1 MSRYGSDHENP
12 NYVESVASLKRKTKE
27 DIRLDQLVPSHI
39 LEDMVN
45 SDGSPNIRTLLE
57 YYYKFMNMEEFIY
70 TSTEIYTDL
79 LSASTVYSGRSK
91 ATFRIPDPNNE
102 NNEFFSDSTGGAST
116 LIVDNSGTDVTIPLT
131 GNSVPIIS
139 NGNELP
145 GTLVN
150 SLTPTGK
157 TFTIED
163 IDGAYVGKYA
173 TLTTVAKHWVGP
185 GPSYVLNAI
194 EEALNIDENSEIY
207 LDQMQKEI
215 AGAIP
220 RNLTSVE
227 KRSLYKNITEF
238 YKLKGAQDSIEIF
251 FRLLFDENVEVEYP
265 WDETLIPSSGD
276 WDVNPAHPAGG
287 QYLDHK
293 GWLSDKIKLQ
303 DSYYY
308 QKFSYN
314 IKTGKNLSDWKYA
327 FDRLVHP
334 AGFIFFGEILVLTE
348 LTRLILGDYQRVSAT
363 TVGDGLVQDPENEG
377 YQYVY
382 LNVYPRSGRKTLSS
396 MPGLQPG
403 VIGAEDIPLLVEAFA
418 STFLPN
424 IIAKIDR
431 SATLSTNFSGGQITS
446 IDIINGGWGYAT
458 PPTLT
463 ITGDNGSNATATC
476 TIDTTTGVVETVT
489 IRGTVTGATIT
500 AGGSGYTS
508 VPTVTFSAPVDGGT
522 TATGTAVLSSQAV
535 ASITITN
542 AGTNYSS
549 TPTITFSGGGGSSA
563 AATATTTIGGSGYT
577 TAYTSA
583 LANPDVG
590 KVKTINLSN
599 LAEKTYADA
608 PILVFNA
615 PTATDADGVPLSTNV
630 TATATIQIAATD
642 ILYTEAEED
651 ADQLLEEGLQQG
663 IIEGHVKYHKGEI
676 TGYTIT
682 EDGFGYIR
690 DPRIRIVSP
699 SESED
704 RGKDVKEI
712 LIIMLN
718 HVANKEVYQTWG
730 DGFKTLSENDYFESK
745 NTYYA
750 NKKFRDN
757 YPISFFSENII
768 GSTYESVI
776 NKYNVK
782 TNITQE

>member
-1 MSRYGSDHENP
+1 MAGYGSDHENP

-27 DIRLDQLVPSHI
+27 DIRIDQLIPSHI
-39 LEDMVN
+39 LEDAVN
-45 SDGSPNIRTLLE
+45 TDGSPDIKTLLE

-70 TSTEIYTDL
+70 TSTETYTDL
-79 LSASTVYSGRSK
+79 LSASTTHVDGSGDPQAK
-91 ATFRIPDPNNE
+91 ASFRIPDPNNE
-102 NNEFFSDSTGGAST
+102 NNQFFSDSTGASST
-116 LIVDNSGTDVTIPLT
+116 LVIDNAGTDVTISMT
-131 GNSVPIIS
+131 GTSVPIIS

-145 GTLVN
+145 GSLVN

-157 TFTIED
+157 TFTVD
-163 IDGAYVGKYA
+163 DLPRAYIGKYA

-194 EEALNIDENSEIY
+194 EEAMNIDENSDTY
-207 LDQMQKEI
+207 LNMMQKEI
-215 AGAIP
+215 AAAIP
-220 RNLTSVE
+220 RDLTSVE

-265 WDETLIPSSGD
+265 WNETFIPSSGD
-276 WDVNPAHPAGG
+276 WDGAQNR
-287 QYLDHK
+287 YLDHK

-314 IKTGKNLSDWKYA
+314 IKTGKNLADWRYA
-327 FDRLVHP
+327 FDRLIHP
-334 AGFIFFGEILVLTE
+334 AGFIFFGEVLILTE
-348 LTRLILGDYQRVSAT
+348 LTRLILGDYQKVSAT
-363 TVGDGLVQDPENEG
+363 TAGDGLVQDPENPG
-377 YQYVY
+377 YQYRY

-403 VIGAEDIPLLVEAFA
+403 VIGPEDIALLVEAFA

-424 IIAKIDR
+424 IIAKVDK

-446 IDIINGGWGYAT
+446 IEIIDGGWGYPSA
-458 PPTLT
+458 PVLT
-463 ITGDNGSNATATC
+463 ITGDNGSSATATC
-476 TIDTTTGVVETVT
+476 TIDTDTGVVETT
-489 IRGTVTGATIT
+489 
-500 AGGSGYTS
+500 
-508 VPTVTFSAPVDGGT
+508 
-522 TATGTAVLSSQAV
+522 
-535 ASITITN
+535 TITN
-542 AGTNYSS
+542 A
-549 TPTITFSGGGGSSA
+549 
-563 AATATTTIGGSGYT
+563 GSGYT

-583 LANPDVG
+583 AANPDIS
-590 KVKTINLSN
+590 KIKTINLSN
-599 LAEKTYADA
+599 LGNKTYADA
-608 PILVFNA
+608 PVLAFDV
-615 PTATDADGVPLSTNV
+615 PTSVDSDGVPLNTNI
-630 TATATIQIAATD
+630 TATATIQIAAAD
-642 ILYTEAEED
+642 DLSDED
-651 ADQLLEEGLQQG
+651 NP
-663 IIEGHVKYHKGEI
+663 IYKGEI

-690 DPRIRIVSP
+690 DPRIRIISP

-712 LIIMLN
+712 AIIMLN

-782 TNITQE
+782 TNIAQE

>member
-1 MSRYGSDHENP
+1 MAKYGSDHENP
-12 NYVESVASLKRKTKE
+12 NYVESIASLKRKTKE
-27 DIRLDQLVPSHI
+27 DIRIDSIIPSNI
-39 LEDMVN
+39 LENVVN
-45 SDGSPNIRTLLE
+45 SDGSPNIKTLLE

-70 TSTEIYTDL
+70 TSTETYTDL
-79 LSASTVYSGRSK
+79 LSASTTYSGKAK

-102 NNEFFSDSTGGAST
+102 NNEFFADSTGASST
-116 LIVDNSGTDVTIPLT
+116 LVVDNAGTNVTISLT
-131 GNSVPIIS
+131 GNSLPVIS

-150 SLTPTGK
+150 SLTPKGK
-157 TFTIED
+157 TFTVDD
-163 IDGAYVGKYA
+163 IPRAYIGKYA
-173 TLTTVAKHWVGP
+173 TLTTTACHWVGP

-194 EEALNIDENSEIY
+194 EEAMNIDENSEVY

-238 YKLKGAQDSIEIF
+238 YKLKGAQDSIEVF

-265 WDETLIPSSGD
+265 WNETLIPSSGD
-276 WDVNPAHPAGG
+276 CDVDPAHPAGG
-287 QYLDHK
+287 QYLDKK
-293 GWLSDKIKLQ
+293 GMLSNTIKLQ
-303 DSYYY
+303 DSYYW

-314 IKTGKNLSDWKYA
+314 IKTGKNLADWRYA

-334 AGFIFFGEILVLTE
+334 AGFIFFGEVLILTE

-363 TVGDGLVQDPENEG
+363 VVGDGLVQDPANPG
-377 YQYVY
+377 YQYKY

-403 VIGAEDIPLLVEAFA
+403 VIGAEDIALLVEAFA

-424 IIAKIDR
+424 IIPKVDR

-446 IDIINGGWGYAT
+446 IEIINGGWGYASA
-458 PPTLT
+458 PALT
-463 ITGDNGSNATATC
+463 ITGDNGSSAAATC
-476 TIDTTTGVVETVT
+476 TIDATTGVVETVT
-489 IRGTVTGATIT
+489 I
-500 AGGSGYTS
+500 
-508 VPTVTFSAPVDGGT
+508 
-522 TATGTAVLSSQAV
+522 
-535 ASITITN
+535 TN
-542 AGTNYSS
+542 A
-549 TPTITFSGGGGSSA
+549 
-563 AATATTTIGGSGYT
+563 GSGYT

-583 LANPDVG
+583 AANPDVG
-590 KVKTINLSN
+590 KIKTILTSN
-599 LAEKTYADA
+599 LADKTYAAAPVLVFDA
-608 PILVFNA
+608 PTSV
-615 PTATDADGVPLSTNV
+615 DADGEPLETNV
-630 TATATIQIAATD
+630 TATATIQ
-642 ILYTEAEED
+642 LYA
-651 ADQLLEEGLQQG
+651 
-663 IIEGHVKYHKGEI
+663 EGHAQAGEI
-676 TGYTIT
+676 SGYTIT
-682 EDGFGYIR
+682 EDGFGYIK
-690 DPRIRIVSP
+690 DPKIRIISP
-699 SESED
+699 SESEN

-712 LIIMLN
+712 AIIMLN
-718 HVANKEVYQTWG
+718 HVANKQAYQTWG
-730 DGFKTLSENDYFESK
+730 DGFKTLSENDYFNSK

-782 TNITQE
+782 TNIAQE